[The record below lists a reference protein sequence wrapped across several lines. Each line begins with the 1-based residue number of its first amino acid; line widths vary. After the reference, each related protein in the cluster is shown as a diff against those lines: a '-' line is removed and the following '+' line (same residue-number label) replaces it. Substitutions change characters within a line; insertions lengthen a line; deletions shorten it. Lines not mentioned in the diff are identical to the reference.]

1 MIKTDDGASSLG
13 EVALVSD
20 PSPIS
25 RSGITFYNTL
35 FDENASNHLA
45 LGSAYP
51 FSIKNGTNMTDEQL
65 TQAGLN
71 LSQVHVDFMM
81 GSSDMNIDGIRADGS
96 RVPIFRNGD
105 WA

>member
-1 MIKTDDGASSLG
+1 
-13 EVALVSD
+13 
-20 PSPIS
+20 
-25 RSGITFYNTL
+25 
-35 FDENASNHLA
+35 
-45 LGSAYP
+45 
-51 FSIKNGTNMTDEQL
+51 MTDEQL

-96 RVPIFRNGD
+96 HVPIFRNGD